1 MSTNQPWQ
9 IAELLPRFYEKNALS
24 IAGLASQFKIV
35 KFKFGH
41 DPLLVDDSQTPPA
54 LSPFDPAGTDIKNV
68 FYEGTI
74 NPSEDVVWANGRLL
88 FRCIMPENTLSAPKQ
103 YSQTGLYDADGDL
116 VAVSIDLPDWVT
128 PEEGIN
134 THPYVNFPI
143 SGE

>member
-1 MSTNQPWQ
+1 MTRCWWTTVK
-9 IAELLPRFYEKNALS
+9 PR
-24 IAGLASQFKIV
+24 
-35 KFKFGH
+35 
-41 DPLLVDDSQTPPA
+41 PA

-88 FRCIMPENTLSAPKQ
+88 FRCIMPENTLSEPKQ

>member
-1 MSTNQPWQ
+1 MSKNQPWQ

-24 IAGLASQFKIV
+24 IAGLAKQFKIV

-41 DPLLVDDSQTPPA
+41 DPLLVDDSQNPPA
-54 LSPFDPAGTDIKNV
+54 LSPFKPAENDIKNV

-74 NPSEDVVWANGRLL
+74 NPAEDIVWANGRLL
-88 FRCIMPENTLSAPKQ
+88 FRCIMPENTLSEPKQ
-103 YSQTGLYDADGDL
+103 YSQTGLYDDDGDL

-128 PEEGIN
+128 PEEGVN

>member
-24 IAGLASQFKIV
+24 IAGLAKQFKIV

-41 DPLLVDDSQTPPA
+41 DPLLVDDSKTPPA
-54 LSPFDPAGTDIKNV
+54 LSSFNAAENDIKNV
-68 FYEGTI
+68 FFEGTI
-74 NPSEDVVWANGRLL
+74 NPAEDVVWANGRLL
-88 FRCIMPENTLSAPKQ
+88 FRCIMPENTLSEPKQ
-103 YSQTGLYDADGDL
+103 YSQTGLYDDDGDL

>member
-1 MSTNQPWQ
+1 MSTNKPWQ

-24 IAGLASQFKIV
+24 IAGLTEQFKIN

-41 DPLLVDDSQTPPA
+41 DPLLVDDSKTPPA
-54 LSPFDPAGTDIKNV
+54 LSRFNPDDNDIKNV
-68 FYEGTI
+68 FYEGTL
-74 NPSEDVVWANGRLL
+74 NPAEDIIWANGRLM
-88 FRCIMPENTLSAPKQ
+88 FRCLMAENTLSEPKQ
-103 YSQTGLYDADGDL
+103 YSQTGLYWDNEL

-134 THPYVNFPI
+134 THPYINFPI